1 MKEILK
7 CLLVLLFGMTLG
19 AEITAFIPGSGRQNS
34 DGAMADTTNVY
45 DTIRVYKPV
54 PRDSAVIRYITQ
66 TVPTEEGTE
75 DMKPDGAEPMPGIT
89 VEITSGDSAK
99 VNVPITQKRYET
111 EDYRAYVSG
120 YQPSL
125 DSLFITKP
133 TQIVRITE
141 KPSRWGIG
149 ISAGYGIGTK
159 GLSPY
164 IGVGVVYRIWD
175 IGKRKQ

>member
-1 MKEILK
+1 MTTKEFVKTVAISIIEVIIGGAIVYFALK
-7 CLLVLLFGMTLG
+7 GKHTRPQPKQV
-19 AEITAFIPGSGRQNS
+19 
-34 DGAMADTTNVY
+34 DTTTVY
-45 DTIRVYKPV
+45 DTIAYYIPV
-54 PRDSAVIRYITQ
+54 PVDSLVVRYDTVRLLSVRDTITHTEIAYDTIVRDS
-66 TVPTEEGTE
+66 
-75 DMKPDGAEPMPGIT
+75 
-89 VEITSGDSAK
+89 
-99 VNVPITQKRYET
+99 VNVVVPITQKRYET

>member
-1 MKEILK
+1 MTRKEIIKTVVVALLEVAVGVAVYLALK
-7 CLLVLLFGMTLG
+7 GLYGKHTRTQPKQV
-19 AEITAFIPGSGRQNS
+19 
-34 DGAMADTTNVY
+34 DTTTVY
-45 DTIRVYKPV
+45 DTIAYYIPV
-54 PRDSAVIRYITQ
+54 PVDSLVVRYDMVRLLSVRDTITHTEIAYDTIVRDS
-66 TVPTEEGTE
+66 
-75 DMKPDGAEPMPGIT
+75 
-89 VEITSGDSAK
+89 
-99 VNVPITQKRYET
+99 VNVVVPITQKRYET